1 MNVKGIVYLLVV
13 YFFKVLL
20 LIVYGLCWDMLFNRS
35 LSWYESRY
43 VFKIINVFVILFGLK
58 YKVVWI
64 LLGNCINWWWYDYFI
79 INFVIRVKN

>member
-13 YFFKVLL
+13 YFLKFLL

-43 VFKIINVFVILFGLK
+43 VLK
-58 YKVVWI
+58 LI
-64 LLGNCINWWWYDYFI
+64 MCL
-79 INFVIRVKN
+79 